1 MITSSLDKSI
11 RIWNTK
17 EPKKDLLVIDKNSF
31 GIESFIKVKDE
42 DLIIASDEHG
52 MLYFWNFSL
61 LYNNY
66 SLEKLEINCR
76 TKNANSIYEIS
87 NKKLVF
93 GDYKNMKI
101 IDIKSR
107 QLKLYLF

>member
-1 MITSSLDKSI
+1 MIKI
-11 RIWNTK
+11 RLELI
-17 EPKKDLLVIDKNSF
+17 L
-31 GIESFIKVKDE
+31 KVKDE

-101 IDIKSR
+101 IDIKLR
-107 QLKLYLF
+107 PIETLFVLNDIINVILSIENILL